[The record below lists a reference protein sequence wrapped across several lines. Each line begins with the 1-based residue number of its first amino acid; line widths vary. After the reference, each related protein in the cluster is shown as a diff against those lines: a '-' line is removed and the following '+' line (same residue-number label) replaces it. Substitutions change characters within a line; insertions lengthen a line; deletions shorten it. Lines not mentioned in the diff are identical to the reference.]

1 MSLINKMLRDLD
13 ARQVGN
19 TGPLLNTAVRP
30 MPAPGTPLRIGRTGW
45 ILLGVVVIVLV
56 AFTGLVASKHWLHR
70 NPRNTSAMSL
80 PAAPA
85 AMAASSSGVQKVTP
99 ASPPVTPASV
109 AVDNTIVPSPTPSQG
124 PLATNDVAVT
134 NLKIDAGL
142 SNAQEQKGA
151 TLPDKLKFTTVVKSP
166 PGTIEKVHRS
176 DGVQESGYESYRKAT
191 SAYNQGHMSQ
201 AIELLQASL
210 HENPRQ
216 VAARQTLLGIYVEQ
230 KQWEEAELVLKD
242 GLNLMPEQVSWAMA
256 LARIQVERGYTAD
269 AWATLQ
275 KYQAHAEENADY
287 QGFAGILL
295 QQLQKP
301 HEAAA
306 HYRTALQLRPGEG
319 RWWYGLGITLEAD
332 NRSGEAREAFQ
343 HARNVGGITPEMR
356 AVIDKKLN

>member
-13 ARQVGN
+13 ARQAGD

-30 MPAPGTPLRIGRTGW
+30 MPAPRTPLRIGRSGW
-45 ILLGVVVIVLV
+45 MLLGVAVIVIIV
-56 AFTGLVASKHWLHR
+56 FAGLVTSKHWLHG
-70 NPRNTSAMSL
+70 NPQKPSAMPQSV
-80 PAAPA
+80 APV
-85 AMAASSSGVQKVTP
+85 AMAAPLPGIQQAVTP
-99 ASPPVTPASV
+99 APVPPASV
-109 AVDNTIVPSPTPSQG
+109 AVDNPSMAPSPAPSQRLIAANG
-124 PLATNDVAVT
+124 MELPT
-134 NLKIDAGL
+134 LKIDAAL
-142 SNAQEQKGA
+142 SNAREQKGA
-151 TLPDKLKFTTVVKSP
+151 TLPDKLKFAPVVKSAP
-166 PGTIEKVHRS
+166 STIEKVHRS
-176 DGVQESGYESYRKAT
+176 DGIQEAGYENYRKAT
-191 SAYNQGHMSQ
+191 AAYSQGHMAQ
-201 AIELLQASL
+201 AVELLQASL

-230 KQWEEAELVLKD
+230 KQWEEAELALKG
-242 GLNLMPEQVSWAMA
+242 GLDLMPEQVSWVMA

-287 QGFAGILL
+287 HGFAGILL

-306 HYRTALQLRPGEG
+306 HYRTAVQLRPGEG

-332 NRSGEAREAFQ
+332 KRSGEAREAFLR
-343 HARNVGGITPEMR
+343 ARTVGGITPEMR